1 MDKSDSYDSKL
12 TEARALS
19 SQLGMFAE
27 ENDIP
32 KDLWDSLEDT
42 IYDFYQ
48 VSKNRWI
55 FTLQMIKIKKFP
67 ILFQNV
73 TINW

>member
-1 MDKSDSYDSKL
+1 MNNSNSYDLKLSK
-12 TEARALS
+12 ARGLA

-32 KDLWDSLEDT
+32 KDLWDSLEAA

-48 VSKNRWI
+48 VHHDR
-55 FTLQMIKIKKFP
+55 
-67 ILFQNV
+67 
-73 TINW
+73 

>member
-1 MDKSDSYDSKL
+1 MNNTDSFDSSL
-12 TEARALS
+12 SQARVLA

-32 KDLWDSLEDT
+32 KDLWDSLEAA

-48 VSKNRWI
+48 VSDDK
-55 FTLQMIKIKKFP
+55 
-67 ILFQNV
+67 
-73 TINW
+73 

>member
-1 MDKSDSYDSKL
+1 MKNSDTHDSQL
-12 TEARALS
+12 SQARGLA

-32 KDLWDSLEDT
+32 KDLWDSLEAK

-48 VSKNRWI
+48 VSLER
-55 FTLQMIKIKKFP
+55 
-67 ILFQNV
+67 
-73 TINW
+73 

>member
-1 MDKSDSYDSKL
+1 MNESDAYDSKL
-12 TEARALS
+12 SQARGLA

-32 KDLWDSLEDT
+32 KDLWDSLEAT

-48 VSKNRWI
+48 VSHDRWKFLKRI
-55 FTLQMIKIKKFP
+55 SINKIKKFW
-67 ILFQNV
+67 
-73 TINW
+73 IN

>member
-1 MDKSDSYDSKL
+1 MNNSDLYDSKL
-12 TEARALS
+12 AQARSLA

-32 KDLWDSLEDT
+32 KDLWDALEAT

-48 VSKNRWI
+48 VSYDR
-55 FTLQMIKIKKFP
+55 
-67 ILFQNV
+67 
-73 TINW
+73 

>member
-1 MDKSDSYDSKL
+1 MDKLNSYDSKL
-12 TEARALS
+12 VQARGLA

-32 KDLWDSLEDT
+32 KDLWDKLEAT

-48 VSKNRWI
+48 VSYDR
-55 FTLQMIKIKKFP
+55 
-67 ILFQNV
+67 
-73 TINW
+73 